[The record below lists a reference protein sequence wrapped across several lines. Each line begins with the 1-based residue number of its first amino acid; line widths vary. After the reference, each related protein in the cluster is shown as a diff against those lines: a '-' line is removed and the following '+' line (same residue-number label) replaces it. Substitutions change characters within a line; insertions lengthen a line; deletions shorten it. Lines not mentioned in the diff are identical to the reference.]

1 MRYSIIMN
9 TIDRSL
15 LTRKVFENNL
25 KNSGVDRENIQILIN
40 DNGSTEAAI
49 LDWASKIADV
59 HLIQGRNIGNAQG
72 LNLLMENVT
81 GDVVAKLDNDIIL
94 KNNWLKDAGSIAV
107 LDDIGLIGF
116 HWGHNTQGYHTHT
129 TTKVG
134 VFDAKVAALDRYIPI
149 FGSWVFSKRTWD
161 DVGYFNEFSKYGRW
175 DGSYGLRC
183 LHSGRKN
190 LYLVGY
196 ESTHAGTGS
205 NDQGE
210 YRQMKDQELVKANLV
225 AGDFN
230 NSLTSTRYHVNKNQ
244 ELVDNG

>member
-15 LTRKVFENNL
+15 LTRKVFEKNL
-25 KNSGVDRENIQILIN
+25 NNSGVDRENIQILIN

-49 LDWASKIADV
+49 LDWASKVADV

-116 HWGHNTQGYHTHT
+116 HWGYRPQDYHTHT

-134 VFDAKVAALDRYIPI
+134 VFDAKVATLDRYIPI

-175 DGSYGLRC
+175 DETYGLRC

-190 LYLVGY
+190 LYLFGY

-210 YRQMKDQELVKANLV
+210 YRKMKDEECWKANKV
-225 AGDFN
+225 AGPFN
-230 NSLTSTRYHVNKNQ
+230 RSLTSTRYHVNKNQ

>member
-15 LTRKVFENNL
+15 LTRKVFEKNL

-49 LDWASKIADV
+49 LDWASKVADV

-107 LDDIGLIGF
+107 LDDMVL
-116 HWGHNTQGYHTHT
+116 
-129 TTKVG
+129 
-134 VFDAKVAALDRYIPI
+134 
-149 FGSWVFSKRTWD
+149 
-161 DVGYFNEFSKYGRW
+161 
-175 DGSYGLRC
+175 
-183 LHSGRKN
+183 
-190 LYLVGY
+190 
-196 ESTHAGTGS
+196 
-205 NDQGE
+205 
-210 YRQMKDQELVKANLV
+210 
-225 AGDFN
+225 
-230 NSLTSTRYHVNKNQ
+230 
-244 ELVDNG
+244 